1 MNNNEWFQNFQ
12 IQKVCAS
19 VPKSAVF
26 LMRADR
32 TGTVEKIVNILL
44 S

>member
-1 MNNNEWFQNFQ
+1 M
-12 IQKVCAS
+12 
-19 VPKSAVF
+19 VPKFSNPESLRIGTKVGRF